1 MPQDLPTN
9 PSDVPEPTPP
19 SKKSSSED
27 PLIEAALRQLG
38 GSPAAGGVSPSPSA
52 GPDSLIGIPPDLFPG
67 FIVVREIHRGGQG
80 VVYQAIHKATK
91 RKVAIKVMKEGPFA
105 GHKEKAR
112 FDREVEVL
120 AQLNHP
126 NIVTVHD
133 SGVLPPDKGGMHF
146 FVMDYISGKSLDTFL
161 EDSKLDL
168 KETIAVF
175 AKICD
180 AVNAAHLKGV
190 IHRDLK
196 PTNIRVDANGEPH
209 VLDFGL
215 AKVAGGSLMTDGTP
229 ELMTMTG
236 QFIGSPAWASPEQAV
251 GDISKIDVRTDVYSL
266 GVMLYKALT
275 HQFPYAVVGMLR
287 EVLDNIEKAL
297 PQRPS
302 TVSRKINDEVETI
315 LLKALSK
322 ERERRYQN
330 AGELGRDLRNYLTG
344 QPIEAKR
351 DSVWYLVRK
360 AAAQHRMGAFAA
372 TAVLVSLIAGFVVS
386 FSYWRKADVAFRAEQ
401 AAKVLAQEQKSAAEL
416 ARDEARRHALR
427 AERVTAFVND
437 MFGGAEKALLT
448 GSGPEVL
455 IEVLRQG
462 DLRAVSELGAEPLV
476 QASVLDVIG
485 RAYLAIDETDLA
497 MSAMNRAR
505 DLRQNA
511 AGANALSPD
520 LADSYESLSELWTVK
535 GSYQDAMRE
544 LDKALPIRKAVNGED
559 SLAFAKTEHLI
570 GRTYAYLQD
579 WRNAEKW
586 FGAAIDRA
594 KRLAPDSLEVAEF
607 QCSLGFA
614 YKNTQEWDKAIPI
627 LQSAR
632 ATSSMRR
639 AGEDNIPGVTI
650 KQHLIDCLLA
660 RNGTGD
666 KEEAIRLAQES
677 VATCERLFKELNPKH
692 PWIARA
698 HAKLAKALAVSGR
711 NPDAEREYLA
721 ALDVSSG
728 DHKTTKDRRRS
739 IYSALIKI
747 YDAVGDSEKA
757 RAAREQLDAIK

>member
-302 TVSRKINDEVETI
+302 TVSRKI
-315 LLKALSK
+315 K
-322 ERERRYQN
+322 
-330 AGELGRDLRNYLTG
+330 
-344 QPIEAKR
+344 
-351 DSVWYLVRK
+351 
-360 AAAQHRMGAFAA
+360 
-372 TAVLVSLIAGFVVS
+372 
-386 FSYWRKADVAFRAEQ
+386 
-401 AAKVLAQEQKSAAEL
+401 
-416 ARDEARRHALR
+416 
-427 AERVTAFVND
+427 
-437 MFGGAEKALLT
+437 
-448 GSGPEVL
+448 
-455 IEVLRQG
+455 
-462 DLRAVSELGAEPLV
+462 
-476 QASVLDVIG
+476 IG
-485 RAYLAIDETDLA
+485 RAH
-497 MSAMNRAR
+497 
-505 DLRQNA
+505 
-511 AGANALSPD
+511 
-520 LADSYESLSELWTVK
+520 V
-535 GSYQDAMRE
+535 
-544 LDKALPIRKAVNGED
+544 
-559 SLAFAKTEHLI
+559 
-570 GRTYAYLQD
+570 
-579 WRNAEKW
+579 
-586 FGAAIDRA
+586 
-594 KRLAPDSLEVAEF
+594 
-607 QCSLGFA
+607 
-614 YKNTQEWDKAIPI
+614 
-627 LQSAR
+627 
-632 ATSSMRR
+632 
-639 AGEDNIPGVTI
+639 
-650 KQHLIDCLLA
+650 
-660 RNGTGD
+660 
-666 KEEAIRLAQES
+666 
-677 VATCERLFKELNPKH
+677 
-692 PWIARA
+692 
-698 HAKLAKALAVSGR
+698 
-711 NPDAEREYLA
+711 
-721 ALDVSSG
+721 
-728 DHKTTKDRRRS
+728 
-739 IYSALIKI
+739 
-747 YDAVGDSEKA
+747 
-757 RAAREQLDAIK
+757 